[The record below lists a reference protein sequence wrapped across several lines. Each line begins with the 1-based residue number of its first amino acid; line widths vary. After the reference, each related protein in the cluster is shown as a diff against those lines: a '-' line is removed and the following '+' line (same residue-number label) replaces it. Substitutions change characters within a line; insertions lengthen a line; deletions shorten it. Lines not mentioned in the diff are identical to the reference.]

1 MNSGAKTW
9 ASRVPRWA
17 WIISGI
23 VALVLLIGLIAPL
36 FINVDKFRP
45 RITTAIE
52 AQTGRQ
58 VTLGTIH
65 ARLLPSAHIIVDGFQ
80 ISNPNDFAAGQF
92 LSADQIRGGLTLMAL
107 LRGDIHV
114 TSLKLVRPKL
124 ALMQDELGH
133 TNYTFPS
140 QSGAANSGSAA
151 GKSPEG
157 SSGFRLESIDKIKL
171 VDADVSLQQIPS
183 HGAQPFMIVDA
194 HKVNV
199 KMGNVLLNA
208 NAIKQWSAN
217 ADLSGISVEMG
228 ALAAPAEFKSG
239 DVKLENGTLDANLRV
254 QVGNIADVK
263 ATIHVTDVTNAQPTF
278 DISTPELNAGALLA
292 AIRKTP
298 EIPTA
303 TGTHGDTP
311 ATAAAQKTDELLA
324 QGKISAERV
333 TWAPYAGGNAS
344 AEIHIYGDR
353 MVVMP
358 ATMYLYGGTLQLSAR
373 TDSRQ
378 DPERFSA
385 NLQLRGLDVG
395 RMLASAPGGM
405 KGKMTGFADFDM
417 QLLGSSGEDWQKTLT
432 GNGSFSIRDGKFPGV
447 NLAGALGTLAKVA
460 GLNET
465 SFKRIA
471 GDLSV
476 ADGRVSTKETKMDS
490 SSGLVELSGGVNL
503 ADQAMSFEGK
513 ATLGGAAAVPAE
525 IISSLLSAASTKNIS
540 GGITVPFAIGGTLTD
555 PKFTPGKGIP
565 GIANTSGDS
574 KTKDPVQ
581 AGLQSLFKKKH

>member
-1 MNSGAKTW
+1 MNSDAKTW

-17 WIISGI
+17 WITAGF
-23 VALVLLIGLIAPL
+23 VVLLLLAGLIAPL

-45 RITTAIE
+45 RIAAAIE

-58 VTLGTIH
+58 VTLGEIH

-80 ISNPNDFAAGQF
+80 ISNPNDFPAGQF

-114 TSLKLVRPKL
+114 TSMKLVRPKL
-124 ALMQDELGH
+124 LLMQDELGH

-140 QSGAANSGSAA
+140 QNASANSGTGA
-151 GKSPEG
+151 GKSTES
-157 SSGFRLESIDKIKL
+157 SSGFQLESIDKIKL
-171 VDADVSLQQIPS
+171 VDADVSLQQIPA
-183 HGAQPFMIVDA
+183 HGAPPFVIVNA
-194 HKVNV
+194 HKINV
-199 KMGNVLLNA
+199 QMENVLLNA

-217 ADLSGISVEMG
+217 ADLSGVSVEMG

-254 QVGNIADVK
+254 QVGKIADVK
-263 ATIHVTDVTNAQPTF
+263 ATIHVTDVTKAEPTF
-278 DISTPELNAGALLA
+278 DISTPELNAGELLA
-292 AIRKTP
+292 SIRKTP
-298 EIPTA
+298 EIH
-303 TGTHGDTP
+303 TGGNTP
-311 ATAAAQKTDELLA
+311 SGAAAQTTDQLLA
-324 QGKISAERV
+324 EGKISAERV

-353 MVVMP
+353 MVIMP
-358 ATMYLYGGTLQLSAR
+358 AVMFLYGGTLQLSAR

-417 QLLGSSGEDWQKTLT
+417 QMLGSSGADWQKTLT
-432 GNGSFSIRDGKFPGV
+432 GNGNFSIRDGKFPGV
-447 NLAGALGTLAKVA
+447 SLAGALGTLAKVA

-471 GDLSV
+471 GDLSI
-476 ADGRVSTKETKMDS
+476 AEGRVSTKETKMDS
-490 SSGLVELSGGVNL
+490 SSGVVELSGGVNL
-503 ADQAMSFEGK
+503 TDQSMSFDGK

-525 IISSLLSAASTKNIS
+525 VISSLLSAATTKNIS
-540 GGITVPFAIGGTLTD
+540 GGITVPFAIGGTLSD

-581 AGLQSLFKKKH
+581 AGIQSLFKKKH

>member
-1 MNSGAKTW
+1 MNSDAKTW
-9 ASRVPRWA
+9 ASRLPRWA
-17 WIISGI
+17 WITIGI
-23 VALVLLIGLIAPL
+23 VVLVLLVGLIAPL

-45 RITTAIE
+45 RIAAAIE

-58 VTLGTIH
+58 VTLGAIH
-65 ARLLPSAHIIVDGFQ
+65 ARLLPSAAVTVDGFQ
-80 ISNPNDFAAGQF
+80 LSNPKDFAEGQL
-92 LSADQIRGGLTLMAL
+92 LSADQIRGGLTVLAL

-124 ALMQDELGH
+124 VLTQDELGR
-133 TNYTFPS
+133 TNYAFPA
-140 QSGAANSGSAA
+140 QTAATNSADAA
-151 GKSPEG
+151 GSSAG
-157 SSGFRLESIDKIKL
+157 SSSELSLDAIDSISLNDM
-171 VDADVSLQQIPS
+171 DVTLQQIPS
-183 HGAQPFMIVDA
+183 RGAQPFVIIAA

-199 KMGNVLLNA
+199 EMGNVLLNA
-208 NAIKQWSAN
+208 NAIKQWSAS
-217 ADLSGISVEMG
+217 ADLSGISVQTG
-228 ALAAPAEFKSG
+228 ALAAQADFRSG
-239 DVKLENGTLDANLRV
+239 DVKLANGTLDANFRV
-254 QVGNIADVK
+254 QVGKIADVK
-263 ATIHVTDVTNAQPTF
+263 ATVHVTDVTKAEPTF
-278 DISTPELNAGALLA
+278 DISTPELDAGALLA

-298 EIPTA
+298 EIHTS
-303 TGTHGDTP
+303 GNTP
-311 ATAAAQKTDELLA
+311 AGAAAQVTGDLLA

-333 TWAPYAGGNAS
+333 TWSPYAGGNAS

-417 QLLGSSGEDWQKTLT
+417 QMLGSSGADWQKTLT
-432 GNGSFSIRDGKFPGV
+432 GTGNFSIRDGKFPGV
-447 NLAGALGTLAKVA
+447 SLAGALGTLAKAA

-471 GDLSV
+471 GDLSI

-490 SSGLVELSGGVNL
+490 SSGVVELSGGVNL

-525 IISSLLSAASTKNIS
+525 IISSLLSAASSKNIS
-540 GGITVPFAIGGTLTD
+540 GGITVPFAIGGTLSD

-574 KTKDPVQ
+574 KSKDPVQ
-581 AGLQSLFKKKH
+581 AGIQSLFKKKH

>member
-1 MNSGAKTW
+1 MNSGAKSW

-17 WIISGI
+17 WITSSI
-23 VALVLLIGLIAPL
+23 VVLVLLIGLIAPL

-45 RITTAIE
+45 RIAAAIE

-58 VTLGTIH
+58 VTLGAIH

-92 LSADQIRGGLTLMAL
+92 LSADQIRGGLTVLAL

-133 TNYTFPS
+133 TNYAFPS
-140 QSGAANSGSAA
+140 QSAAANSGSAA

-157 SSGFRLESIDKIKL
+157 SGGFQLESIDKIKL

-183 HGAQPFMIVDA
+183 HGAQPFVIVDA

-199 KMGNVLLNA
+199 EMENVLLNA

-217 ADLSGISVEMG
+217 ADLSGVSVEMG

-239 DVKLENGTLDANLRV
+239 DVKLENGMLDANFRV

-278 DISTPELNAGALLA
+278 DISTPKLNAGALLA

-298 EIPTA
+298 EIPA
-303 TGTHGDTP
+303 SSGAP
-311 ATAAAQKTDELLA
+311 AGSAAQKTDELLA

-344 AEIHIYGDR
+344 AEIHIFGDR

-395 RMLASAPGGM
+395 RMLASAPGEM

-417 QLLGSSGEDWQKTLT
+417 QMLGSSGTDWQKTLT

-471 GDLSV
+471 GDLSI

-490 SSGLVELSGGVNL
+490 SPGVVELSGGVNL
-503 ADQAMSFEGK
+503 SDQSMSFDGK

-540 GGITVPFAIGGTLTD
+540 GGITVPFAIGGTLSD

-574 KTKDPVQ
+574 KSKDPVQ
-581 AGLQSLFKKKH
+581 AGIQSLFKKKH

>member
-9 ASRVPRWA
+9 ASRLPRWL
-17 WIISGI
+17 WVTGGI
-23 VALVLLIGLIAPL
+23 VALVLLIGSIAPL

-45 RITTAIE
+45 RIAAAIE

-58 VTLGTIH
+58 VTLGAIH
-65 ARLLPSAHIIVDGFQ
+65 ARLLPSAAVTVDGFQ
-80 ISNPNDFAAGQF
+80 LSNPKDFADGQL
-92 LSADQIRGGLTLMAL
+92 LSADQIRGGLTVLAL

-124 ALMQDELGH
+124 VLTQDELGR
-133 TNYTFPS
+133 TNYTFPAPS
-140 QSGAANSGSAA
+140 DAQSAAQNSGGAAGASAGGSGEFS
-151 GKSPEG
+151 
-157 SSGFRLESIDKIKL
+157 LEAIDTISL
-171 VDADVSLQQIPS
+171 NDMDVTLQQIPT
-183 HGAQPFMIVDA
+183 HGAQPFVVVAA
-194 HKVNV
+194 HKINV
-199 KMGNVLLNA
+199 DMGNVLLNA
-208 NAIKQWSAN
+208 NAIKQWSAD

-228 ALAAPAEFKSG
+228 ALAASAEFKSG
-239 DVKLENGTLDANLRV
+239 DVKLANGTLDANFRV
-254 QVGNIADVK
+254 QVGKIADVK
-263 ATIHVTDVTNAQPTF
+263 ATLHVTDVTNAQPTF
-278 DISTPELNAGALLA
+278 DISTPELDAGALLA
-292 AIRKTP
+292 SIRKTP
-298 EIPTA
+298 EIH
-303 TGTHGDTP
+303 TGGNTP
-311 ATAAAQKTDELLA
+311 AGAAAQVTDQLLA

-353 MVVMP
+353 MVIMP
-358 ATMYLYGGTLQLSAR
+358 AVMFLYGGTLQLSAR

-378 DPERFSA
+378 DPERYSA

-417 QLLGSSGEDWQKTLT
+417 QLLGSSGSDWQKTLT
-432 GNGSFSIRDGKFPGV
+432 GSGNFSIRDGKFPGV

-471 GDLSV
+471 GDLNV
-476 ADGRVSTKETKMDS
+476 AEGRISTKETKMDS
-490 SSGLVELSGGVNL
+490 SSGVVELSGGVNL
-503 ADQAMSFEGK
+503 ADQSMSFDGK

-540 GGITVPFAIGGTLTD
+540 GGITVPFAIGGTLSD

-565 GIANTSGDS
+565 GIANTSSDS
-574 KTKDPVQ
+574 KSKDPVQ
-581 AGLQSLFKKKH
+581 AGIQSLFKKKH

>member
-1 MNSGAKTW
+1 MNSDAKTW
-9 ASRVPRWA
+9 ASWLPRWV
-17 WIISGI
+17 WITGGL

-45 RITTAIE
+45 RIAAAIE

-58 VTLGTIH
+58 VTLGAIH

-80 ISNPNDFAAGQF
+80 ISNPKDFADGQL
-92 LSADQIRGGLTLMAL
+92 LSADQIRGGLTVLAL

-124 ALMQDELGH
+124 VLTQDELGR
-133 TNYTFPS
+133 TNYTFPVEGGS
-140 QSGAANSGSAA
+140 QNSGGAAGTSA
-151 GKSPEG
+151 GG
-157 SSGFRLESIDKIKL
+157 SSEFSLEAIDKISL
-171 VDADVSLQQIPS
+171 EDMDVTLQQIPS
-183 HGAQPFMIVDA
+183 HGAPPFVMVAA
-194 HKVNV
+194 HKVSV
-199 KMGNVLLNA
+199 KMGDVLLNA
-208 NAIKQWSAN
+208 NAIKQWSAD

-228 ALAAPAEFKSG
+228 ALAAQAVFKSG
-239 DVKLENGTLDANLRV
+239 DVKLANGTLDANFRV
-254 QVGNIADVK
+254 QVGKIADVK
-263 ATIHVTDVTNAQPTF
+263 ATLHVTDVTNALPTF
-278 DISTPELNAGALLA
+278 DISTPELDAGALLA
-292 AIRKTP
+292 SIRKTP
-298 EIPTA
+298 EIH
-303 TGTHGDTP
+303 TGGNTP
-311 ATAAAQKTDELLA
+311 AGAAAQVTDQLLA

-353 MVVMP
+353 MVIMP
-358 ATMYLYGGTLQLSAR
+358 AVMFLYGGTLQLSAR

-378 DPERFSA
+378 DPERYSA

-405 KGKMTGFADFDM
+405 KGKMTGFADFDIQM
-417 QLLGSSGEDWQKTLT
+417 LGSSGADWQKTLT
-432 GNGSFSIRDGKFPGV
+432 GSGNFSIRDGKFPGV

-471 GDLSV
+471 GDLNI

-490 SSGLVELSGGVNL
+490 SSGVVELSGGVNL
-503 ADQAMSFEGK
+503 TDQSMSFDGK

-525 IISSLLSAASTKNIS
+525 IISSLLSAASSKNIS
-540 GGITVPFAIGGTLTD
+540 GGITVPFAIGGTLSD

-565 GIANTSGDS
+565 GIANTSSDS
-574 KTKDPVQ
+574 KSKDPVQ
-581 AGLQSLFKKKH
+581 AGIQSLFKKKH

>member
-1 MNSGAKTW
+1 MNSGAKSW

-17 WIISGI
+17 WIISSI
-23 VALVLLIGLIAPL
+23 VSLVLLIGLIAPL

-45 RITTAIE
+45 RIAAAIE

-58 VTLGTIH
+58 VTLGAIH
-65 ARLLPSAHIIVDGFQ
+65 ARLLPSAAVTVDGFKL
-80 ISNPNDFAAGQF
+80 SNPNDFAAGQF

-124 ALMQDELGH
+124 VLTQDELGH
-133 TNYTFPS
+133 ANYTFPP
-140 QSGAANSGSAA
+140 QSGAANSGGTAE
-151 GKSPEG
+151 KSPEG
-157 SSGFRLESIDKIKL
+157 SGGFQLESIDTIKL
-171 VDADVSLQQIPS
+171 VDADVSLQQIPA
-183 HGAQPFMIVDA
+183 HGAQPFVIVDA

-199 KMGNVLLNA
+199 EMENVLLNA

-217 ADLSGISVEMG
+217 ADLSGVSVEMG
-228 ALAAPAEFKSG
+228 ALAAPAQFKSG
-239 DVKLENGTLDANLRV
+239 DVKLENGTLDASFRV

-298 EIPTA
+298 EIPA
-303 TGTHGDTP
+303 GSGTP
-311 ATAAAQKTDELLA
+311 AGSAGQKTDELLA

-333 TWAPYAGGNAS
+333 TWTPYAGGNAS
-344 AEIHIYGDR
+344 AEIHIYGDH

-358 ATMYLYGGTLQLSAR
+358 ATTYLYGGTLQLSAR

-378 DPERFSA
+378 EPERFSA

-471 GDLSV
+471 GDLNI

-490 SSGLVELSGGVNL
+490 SSGVVELSGGVNL
-503 ADQAMSFEGK
+503 ADQAMSFDGK

-540 GGITVPFAIGGTLTD
+540 GGITVPFAIGGTLSD

-574 KTKDPVQ
+574 KSKDPVQ
-581 AGLQSLFKKKH
+581 AGIQSLFKKKH

>member
-1 MNSGAKTW
+1 MNSDAKTW
-9 ASRVPRWA
+9 ASRLPRWA
-17 WIISGI
+17 WITIGI
-23 VALVLLIGLIAPL
+23 VALVLLVGLIAPL

-45 RITTAIE
+45 RIAAAIE

-58 VTLGTIH
+58 VTLGAIH

-80 ISNPNDFAAGQF
+80 ISNPKDFADGQL
-92 LSADQIRGGLTLMAL
+92 LSADQIRGGLTVLAL

-124 ALMQDELGH
+124 VLTQDELGR
-133 TNYTFPS
+133 TNYTFPAPS
-140 QSGAANSGSAA
+140 NAQSGAQNSAA
-151 GKSPEG
+151 AAGTSAG
-157 SSGFRLESIDKIKL
+157 ASSEFSLDAIDKISL
-171 VDADVSLQQIPS
+171 EDMEVTLQQIPS
-183 HGAQPFMIVDA
+183 HGAQPFVIVAA

-208 NAIKQWSAN
+208 NAIKQWSAS
-217 ADLSGISVEMG
+217 ADLSGVSVETG
-228 ALAAPAEFKSG
+228 ALAALAEFKSG
-239 DVKLENGTLDANLRV
+239 DVKLENGALDANFRV
-254 QVGNIADVK
+254 QVGKIADVK
-263 ATIHVTDVTNAQPTF
+263 ATLHVTDVTKAETTF

-292 AIRKTP
+292 SIRKTP
-298 EIPTA
+298 EIH
-303 TGTHGDTP
+303 TGGNTP
-311 ATAAAQKTDELLA
+311 AGAATQMTDELLA
-324 QGKISAERV
+324 EGKISAERV

-417 QLLGSSGEDWQKTLT
+417 QLLGSSGADWQKTLT
-432 GNGSFSIRDGKFPGV
+432 GNGNFSIRDGKFPGV
-447 NLAGALGTLAKVA
+447 SLAGALGTLAKVA

-471 GDLSV
+471 GDLSI
-476 ADGRVSTKETKMDS
+476 ADGRVSTMETKMDS
-490 SSGLVELSGGVNL
+490 SSGAVTLSGGVNL

-525 IISSLLSAASTKNIS
+525 IISSLLSAATTKNIS
-540 GGITVPFAIGGTLTD
+540 GGITVPFAIGGTLSD

-574 KTKDPVQ
+574 KSKDPVQ
-581 AGLQSLFKKKH
+581 AGIQSLFKKKH